1 MSRPRASSIES
12 PRLYLA
18 AATEALIRADLEGP
32 AALAAGLGVAPPE
45 DWPPALHS
53 RPVLE
58 AVALQLRDR
67 AEMGWHVWYLVGRE
81 AHEGLVGVAGFEGRP
96 DADGSVELAYSV
108 LPAFQN
114 RGYASEAVA
123 RLVQWAFSHQQVN
136 RVTAE
141 TLPHLANSIR
151 VLQRNGFR
159 AAGRGSEYGVV
170 RYALE
175 RSRLS

>member
-123 RLVQWAFSHQQVN
+123 RLVQCLWHF
-136 RVTAE
+136 
-141 TLPHLANSIR
+141 
-151 VLQRNGFR
+151 
-159 AAGRGSEYGVV
+159 
-170 RYALE
+170 
-175 RSRLS
+175 